1 MDDASIL
8 TALARYARVGS
19 TAAGFAGRL
28 AGQQLLGRPIDDAAY
43 ALQLKEALGNLRGPL
58 MKVAQFLAT
67 LPDAIPPEYAQALLE
82 LQAKAPPMG
91 PGFVRRRMSHELG
104 PQWQSYFQ
112 DFNLHAHGA
121 ASLGQVHK
129 ATLQSGTV
137 VACKLQYPQM
147 DALVHADLQNLRAF
161 LGIYHTFS
169 KALNTQEIQ
178 TEIQEKLAEELNYTH
193 EAANINLYRRIF
205 KNVPGIN
212 VPHVHEPLSTSRLL
226 TMSWMDG
233 QSVLNFADTPISQ
246 REAIAKQLF
255 YAWYMPF
262 YHHGYIHGDPHP
274 GNYLVGEDHTLQ
286 LFDFG
291 CVRAFAP
298 TFVRGVVT
306 LYRALLHNRLDEA
319 IQAYEMWGFQNLTK
333 AHIEVMHQWARLL
346 FDPLLEDR
354 KRPIQEGYSASAG
367 WETAVNIHQS
377 LHKLGGITPPKEFVF
392 MDRAAVGLGGVFMRL
407 KVELNWH
414 RLLEEILENTPPA
427 IDAGKQIA

>member
-1 MDDASIL
+1 MDDASLL
-8 TALARYARVGS
+8 TALARYTRVGT

-28 AGQQLLGRPIDDAAY
+28 AGQQLLGRPIDDATY

-67 LPDAIPPEYAQALLE
+67 LPDALPPEYAQAFLE

-104 PQWQSYFQ
+104 PTWQNYFR
-112 DFNLHAHGA
+112 DFNVDAHGA

-129 ATLQSGTV
+129 ATLHSGAV

-147 DALVHADLQNLRAF
+147 EALVNADLQNLRAL
-161 LGIYHTFS
+161 LGVYHTVS
-169 KALNTQEIQ
+169 KALNTHEIQ
-178 TEIQEKLAEELNYTH
+178 TEIREKLAEELNYTH
-193 EAANINLYRRIF
+193 EAANIAVYQRIF
-205 KNVPGIN
+205 ENVPGIEI
-212 VPHVHEPLSTSRLL
+212 PHVHTGLSTSRLL

-233 QSVLNFADTPISQ
+233 KNILSLTDAPLSQ
-246 REAIAKQLF
+246 REAIAKRLF

-286 LFDFG
+286 LLDFG
-291 CVRAFAP
+291 CVRAFTP
-298 TFVRGVVT
+298 PFVQGVIT
-306 LYRALLHNRLDEA
+306 LYRALLHNRLNDA
-319 IQAYEMWGFQNLTK
+319 THAYEMWGFQNLTK
-333 AHIEVMHQWARLL
+333 AHIDVMHQWATLL
-346 FDPLLEDR
+346 FGPLLEDR

-367 WETAVNIHQS
+367 WETAMKLHQA

-414 RLLEEILENTPPA
+414 RLLEEILESMPS
-427 IDAGKQIA
+427 